1 MRPALTRLF
10 ALCALGE
17 MAVGGALLAFPSL
30 IALLMGA
37 ALDGG
42 ALLLARMMGTA
53 LLALGV
59 TWWLAC
65 GEQGGLARCAAG
77 FIVYNAGVGALFGLA
92 AAAAAHPLVP
102 WIVCGAHLG
111 AAAVFGAALAQRS
124 TRRS

>member
-37 ALDGG
+37 ALDGS
-42 ALLLARMMGTA
+42 ALLLARMMGA
-53 LLALGV
+53 AVLALGV
-59 TWWLAC
+59 TWWLAR
-65 GEQGGLARCAAG
+65 GDEAGLARCAAG
-77 FIVYNAGVGALFGLA
+77 FIVYNTGVGVLFGFA
-92 AAAAAHPLVP
+92 AVDAAHPLVP
-102 WIVCGAHLG
+102 WIVCGAHLV